1 MGAKSE
7 STSSHWNHIRDLS
20 CRDTLINLSFSI
32 KYSDSQV
39 NINGSRRH
47 YWHMSTRKVEL
58 KHTLFLLKKF
68 ILLLASSKGQKSQNR
83 I

>member
-47 YWHMSTRKVEL
+47 YWHMSTRKVEYE
-58 KHTLFLLKKF
+58 HTLFLF
-68 ILLLASSKGQKSQNR
+68 RQFVLLTSGKSKDS
-83 I
+83 